1 MNDIEIVTLCQKWQ
15 LDSFWEL
22 YERYVDKIYKFIYLK
37 TYDVDLAQDLTSQ
50 TFLKALDKINQFKVW
65 ENANFNAWIYRIA
78 YNLIVDNYKKEEKDQ
93 ITNIDEILEI
103 WYTQDFAQNVDNKE
117 KLKEVLKYFDTLKEK
132 HKQILLMRLW
142 EDLSYK
148 EISEITGESVA
159 NCKKIVSR
167 TLSKVPSELMALIFI
182 LLLNI

>member
-1 MNDIEIVTLCQKWQ
+1 MTDIEIVTLCQNWQ

-37 TYDVDLAQDLTSQ
+37 TYDTDLSQDLTSQ
-50 TFLKALDKINQFKVW
+50 TFLKALDNINKFKVE

-78 YNLIVDNYKKEEKDQ
+78 YNLIVDNYKKEEKKST
-93 ITNIDEILEI
+93 TNIDEILEI
-103 WYTQDFAQNVDNKE
+103 WYSLDFAQDIDNKD
-117 KLKEVLKYFDTLKEK
+117 KLKEILNYFDTLKEK

-148 EISEITGESVA
+148 EISEITWESVA

-167 TLSKVPSELMALIFI
+167 TLAKIPSELMTLLFI